1 MSLTK
6 AEIVAKFEKD
16 FERCK
21 SQTNTVHQTYKDDK
35 EFFLLDKQWSEAEQK
50 ARNPAG
56 QPPRPTLTVNRM
68 RQFLMQVIND
78 HKQSRM
84 GIKVNPAGGSE
95 DKDLASV
102 RQGITRAIEKN
113 NGGHAAYGQAK
124 VDQVAGGFG
133 AWRLYADYLSPT
145 SHEQEPKY
153 LPIWDCNKLYWPL
166 KDCMEADYS
175 DMDCA
180 IVQEDYSEAKFK
192 AKFGKDASEFLTAE
206 KNPSGAWG
214 GNVPTV
220 SEYYFKREIK
230 ETLVKGL
237 DGEGRFLS
245 DLEKEAEAQGLAV
258 EMLCAQDEEGNRIE
272 RDTTRCEIWWAKLAG
287 KEVIGKP
294 VKLPGQWIPV
304 FIANGRKVVVN
315 GETHLWSLGRPAK
328 DTQRSHNYA
337 ASAEM
342 ERLALSPKAPFI
354 VAEGSIDP
362 LEKSKWATLNTG
374 NHPYVK
380 FHAYHPTTKAPL
392 PPPKRTDPIQSDP
405 GFLNLKASTV
415 DEMKAVLG
423 MYDAS
428 LGQKSNETSGVAIN
442 ARRAEG
448 DNATFDYADN
458 MAIAI
463 RHCGRVLNEWIPVY
477 MDTPRQ
483 VRMIG
488 EDDREKV
495 VRVNEAAQD
504 ESGKPYTY
512 SMSEGK
518 FDIDIA
524 MGPSAATKRQETVQ
538 SMQEFYQAD
547 PTAAAVTGHLF
558 AKEQDWRY
566 ADEFSKILKKK
577 ANLQFPG
584 VIEPEPG
591 EQGQQPLPPEAQ
603 QAMQQMQQQ
612 MQQMGEQ
619 LQQAQQAL
627 QENQRLKIENQS
639 IKAQKDID
647 MRKLDLEDRKVRV
660 SEFEADS
667 HRMDITNKYKLGTG
681 NLLLD
686 ADELEHKK
694 GMDEQAQ
701 TLATSE
707 HVHNIHQDRT
717 TSAMSANDQAH
728 RQSQDKNK
736 FGLESK
742 KLDQAA
748 KSAQQGKR
756 PTGANPGKPATA
768 KAKK

>member
-1 MSLTK
+1 MKLTK
-6 AEIVAKFEKD
+6 AQIVEKFEAD

-21 SQTNTVHQTYKDDK
+21 GQTRLVHSDYKEDK
-35 EFFLLDKQWSEAEQK
+35 EFFLLDKQWSDAEK
-50 ARNPAG
+50 SARNPRG
-56 QPPRPTLTVNRM
+56 QAARPTLTVNRM

-95 DKDLASV
+95 DKDLATV

-124 VDQVAGGFG
+124 TDQVAGGFG
-133 AWRLYADYLSPT
+133 AWRLYADYISPT
-145 SHEQEPKY
+145 SVDEQEPKY
-153 LPIWDCNKLYWPL
+153 MPIWDATKLYWPL
-166 KDCMEADYS
+166 KDCLEADYS

-180 IVQEDYSEAKFK
+180 IIQEDWSASKFK
-192 AKFGKDASEFLTAE
+192 SKFGKDAADFLTKE
-206 KNPSGAWG
+206 KNASGAWG
-214 GNVPTV
+214 SAGPTV
-220 SEYYFKREIK
+220 SEYYFKHEIK
-230 ETLVKGL
+230 EMLVKAL
-237 DGEGRFLS
+237 DGQGRYLS
-245 DLEKEAEAQGLAV
+245 DLEKEAEAAGVPVDMLIVKDDEGQPV
-258 EMLCAQDEEGNRIE
+258 ERE
-272 RDTTRCEIWWAKLAG
+272 TTRCEIWWAKLAG
-287 KEVIGKP
+287 KEVLGKP

-342 ERLALSPKAPFI
+342 ERLSLSPKAPFI

-362 LEKSKWATLNTG
+362 LEKTKWATLNTG

-448 DNATFDYADN
+448 DNATFDFADN

-477 MDTPRQ
+477 IDTPRQ

-495 VRVNEAAQD
+495 VRVNEEAQD
-504 ESGKPYTY
+504 ESGETYNY

-547 PTAAAVTGHLF
+547 PSAAAVTGHLF

-591 EQGQQPLPPEAQ
+591 EDGQQPIPPQVQ
-603 QAMQQMQQQ
+603 QQMQQMQMQ

-627 QENQRLKIENQS
+627 QENQRLKIENQTVKADKQIDS
-639 IKAQKDID
+639 AKLQLEAEKIKIEQFKADTDRMKVQNEAGIKQGQMLLAADNQQHKQVIESAQ
-647 MRKLDLEDRKVRV
+647 VV
-660 SEFEADS
+660 
-667 HRMDITNKYKLGTG
+667 
-681 NLLLD
+681 
-686 ADELEHKK
+686 
-694 GMDEQAQ
+694 
-701 TLATSE
+701 
-707 HVHNIHQDRT
+707 
-717 TSAMSANDQAH
+717 
-728 RQSQDKNK
+728 
-736 FGLESK
+736 
-742 KLDQAA
+742 QAA
-748 KSAQQGKR
+748 HAQDHTQKHDAESFAHQREQDGKKNEIAAKAADAKVSAKAGK
-756 PTGANPGKPATA
+756 PTGATGKSPTPGVKGA
-768 KAKK
+768 KS